1 MREKLNKKVQVIN
14 GVTIR
19 DITPEYTGEELQERV
34 NELARNLI
42 IFAKNR
48 HKNKGAEVD

>member
-1 MREKLNKKVQVIN
+1 MKEKPNEKVKVIN
-14 GVTIR
+14 GVAIR

-42 IFAKNR
+42 IFAKKQTQKQR
-48 HKNKGAEVD
+48 GRG